1 MSDMRERRIV
11 EALLFASEAPIG
23 VNALAERLPEG
34 TDVKAILSSL
44 KEEYAGRGAVLVEV
58 GGKWMFRTAEDLG
71 FLLRKEVVVRRKL
84 SRAALETLAIIAYHQ
99 PVSRAEIEEVRG
111 VMVSKGTIDVL
122 LETGWVKMG
131 RRRQIPGRPL
141 TYITSEAFLMHFGF
155 ADLGDLPGAEE
166 LKAAGLL
173 DSVVPLDFE
182 KEIEEGEVIPS
193 ETVEN
198 SDFSFDEDEPES
210 EPEPEPEPYEKEL
223 QAIETAGEES
233 DAQG

>member
-1 MSDMRERRIV
+1 MSDTHGRRIV
-11 EALLFASEAPIG
+11 EALLFASETPIG
-23 VNALAERLPEG
+23 AEALAERLPEDA
-34 TDVKAILSSL
+34 DVKAILSGL
-44 KEEYAGRGAVLVEV
+44 KEEYAERGVVLVEV

-111 VMVSKGTIDVL
+111 VAVSKGTIDVL
-122 LETGWVKMG
+122 LETGWVKLG
-131 RRRQIPGRPL
+131 RRRRIPGRPL
-141 TYITSEAFLMHFGF
+141 TYITSEAFLTHFGF

-173 DSVVPLDFE
+173 DSIVPLDFE
-182 KEIEEGEVIPS
+182 KELEEGEIIPS
-193 ETVEN
+193 ETMEN
-198 SDFSFDEDEPES
+198 SESSFDEN
-210 EPEPEPEPYEKEL
+210 EPEPYEEEL
-223 QAIETAGEES
+223 QAIGEKP

>member
-1 MSDMRERRIV
+1 MNNMRECRIV
-11 EALLFASEAPIG
+11 EALLFASETPVGA
-23 VNALAERLPEG
+23 NALAERLPEG

-44 KEEYAGRGAVLVEV
+44 KEEYAGRGVVLVEV
-58 GGKWMFRTAEDLG
+58 RGKWMFRTAEDLG
-71 FLLRKEVVVRRKL
+71 FLLRKEVVVRKKL

-111 VMVSKGTIDVL
+111 VMVSKGTLDVL

-141 TYITSEAFLMHFGF
+141 TYITSEAFLTHFGF
-155 ADLGDLPGAEE
+155 VDLGDLPGAEE

-173 DSVVPLDFE
+173 DSIVPLNFE
-182 KEIEEGEVIPS
+182 KDLEEGEVIPS
-193 ETVEN
+193 ETIEN
-198 SDFSFDEDEPES
+198 SELSFNED
-210 EPEPEPEPYEKEL
+210 EPEPYEEDL
-223 QAIETAGEES
+223 QATDVVGEES